1 MTARRKDYW
10 SDGTTLAAEY
20 LVDWIGENQSLC
32 WPGRSPLP
40 DWFYPKVAAVLAPTV
55 HDITTR
61 CRGDGRPCTEE
72 ENRAA
77 VARYVTLRIFKIWG
91 RIRLGTLAC
100 RRCGGKILGAEFV
113 FDWRGSG
120 PYNVW
125 HSDCYALQQVDPQPF
140 YSPPSLKRTGP
151 EQYRIDLDERM
162 ERVRAERRRR
172 QRAVELQGWGASGSR
187 PPHHKDR

>member
-1 MTARRKDYW
+1 MNRRRKDCW

-20 LVDWIGENQSLC
+20 LIDWIRENQLIC
-32 WPGRSPLP
+32 WPGRYPLP
-40 DWFYPKVAAVLAPTV
+40 EWFYPQVAKVLAPTV

-72 ENRAA
+72 ENREA
-77 VARYVTLRIFKIWG
+77 VARSVTLRIFRIWG

-100 RRCGGKILGAEFV
+100 RRCGGKILGADFV

-140 YSPPSLKRTGP
+140 YTPPSPKRTGP
-151 EQYRIDLDERM
+151 EQYRIDLEDRM

-172 QRAVELQGWGASGSR
+172 QRAGALQGRGSSR
-187 PPHHKDR
+187 SLPPHHEDR